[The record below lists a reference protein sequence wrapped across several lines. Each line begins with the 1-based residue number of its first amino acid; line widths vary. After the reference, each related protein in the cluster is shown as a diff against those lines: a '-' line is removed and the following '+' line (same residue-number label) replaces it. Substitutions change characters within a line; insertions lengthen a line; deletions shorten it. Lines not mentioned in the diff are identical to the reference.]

1 MHIEEIERKAAVRLI
16 EAAHKEAK
24 QYSANPE
31 DANAAT
37 YAVLLR
43 ALDTFAIEIGIPN
56 WRRSDTRDS
65 RVHRSDAGISDT
77 AD

>member
-31 DANAAT
+31 DVNAAT
-37 YAVLLR
+37 YGVLLR
-43 ALDTFAIEIGIPN
+43 ALDIFATEIGIPN
-56 WRRSDTRDS
+56 WRHADTGD
-65 RVHRSDAGISDT
+65 
-77 AD
+77 